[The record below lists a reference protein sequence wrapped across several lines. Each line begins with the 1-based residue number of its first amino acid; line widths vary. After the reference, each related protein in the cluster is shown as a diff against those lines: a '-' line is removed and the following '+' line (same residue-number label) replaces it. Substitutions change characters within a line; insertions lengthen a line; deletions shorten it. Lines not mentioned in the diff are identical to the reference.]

1 MTTAAID
8 LALLDRAWPL
18 LWPLLEPALLA
29 APGEEKPDVKTLV
42 RNGKAQLFAIVED
55 DNPRPIAAI
64 VTEITTVPETRC
76 RLWLVGGSRMREW
89 AADFL
94 ASIEPW
100 ARSWGCT
107 AIWGTQNRPGWARI
121 VRAMGGE
128 QVDMDGQPV
137 WLRRI

>member
-8 LALLDRAWPL
+8 LALLDFAWPR

-29 APGEEKPDVKTLV
+29 SAEEEKPDVKSLIIA
-42 RNGKAQLFAIVED
+42 GKAQLFAILED
-55 DNPRPIAAI
+55 GAPVAAV
-64 VTEITTVPETRC
+64 VTEITLVPEKRC

-89 AADFL
+89 AADFM

-100 ARSWGCT
+100 AKSWGCR
-107 AIWGTQNRPGWARI
+107 AVWGTQNRPGWARI

-128 QVDMDGQPV
+128 QVETESGPV